1 MHERYDAMWSPFH
14 WDRPREPAVCY
25 FSRYF
30 RWSILNLPL
39 SPPLKH
45 TLRHNHEVWVNRQK
59 NTPTGTVPS
68 PMRAIQSISAIC
80 YCWHPSNRVNFLA
93 DSYVPLSNLER
104 QKRNSKENFRLVK
117 MYVRF
122 HFHFPLSTKKPMDS
136 KSRSQCGGRGGKPHV
151 SFFFLVQVFTDFR
164 RSAIHVCAI
173 LWLLTPSSF
182 ATGNLYNCFVLL
194 FQMFQNP
201 NSNARGSADR
211 ADQWIQHIF
220 FPFFWRP

>member
-104 QKRNSKENFRLVK
+104 QKRNSKENLKGYVIIKYDSSIKQYTYEFKEDNEDISLNTISNNTLSK
-117 MYVRF
+117 MVTNN
-122 HFHFPLSTKKPMDS
+122 SKK
-136 KSRSQCGGRGGKPHV
+136 KV
-151 SFFFLVQVFTDFR
+151 FF
-164 RSAIHVCAI
+164 
-173 LWLLTPSSF
+173 
-182 ATGNLYNCFVLL
+182 
-194 FQMFQNP
+194 
-201 NSNARGSADR
+201 
-211 ADQWIQHIF
+211 
-220 FPFFWRP
+220 